1 MKWLQKHRILI
12 SEIISIL
19 FIMLFVYT
27 GFSKLMEG
35 NTFHNNLI
43 NSPFAHVKSKAGFIS
58 WVIPLLEIIVAIL
71 LLFRK
76 TRLKG
81 LYGSLGLMMIFTA
94 YVIGILFFSPYEP
107 CSCGG
112 VIALLSWNQHFIFNI
127 IWVIMAISAIV
138 LLRESSAK
146 AINNYKLK

>member
-71 LLFRK
+71 LL
-76 TRLKG
+76 
-81 LYGSLGLMMIFTA
+81 
-94 YVIGILFFSPYEP
+94 
-107 CSCGG
+107 
-112 VIALLSWNQHFIFNI
+112 
-127 IWVIMAISAIV
+127 
-138 LLRESSAK
+138 
-146 AINNYKLK
+146 